1 MIEDFLKNAMNA
13 LREHQR
19 MQKER
24 ETNEL
29 MAEIEAFHINN
40 AIDKALATNNKE
52 AFLQLTGGVQS

>member
-1 MIEDFLKNAMNA
+1 MFEELKQAYEA
-13 LREHQR
+13 AKLLYEQR
-19 MQKER
+19 KEQ

-52 AFLQLTGGVQS
+52 AFLQLTGGAQS